1 MEESIKYLK
10 EQFQLPPVDIRTYSP
25 VVLAYIGDAV
35 YELII
40 RTILVDQGNRQ
51 ANTLHKKA
59 STYVKASAQAAM
71 AEAFLPDLTEEELQ
85 YFKRG
90 RNAKTVSMAKHA
102 TMHDYRHATGF
113 EALMGYLYLTDQM
126 NRMIDLIKIGMERTG
141 GTP

>member
-35 YELII
+35 YELMI

-126 NRMIDLIKIGMERTG
+126 NRMIDLIKMGMERTG